1 MQTSTTV
8 VTSLKRVSA
17 DADALM
23 VALESRIQ
31 SSAHALAVREES
43 STAFTATATT
53 SHEFD
58 LRLPQSKTNVKRD
71 AKKADKHFRKGLELL
86 RRRQSRREE
95 EDSLSSLEQR
105 RKEQKRAAKEALG
118 EFEKAI
124 ECCPLEAIRARETLE
139 NARERAMEMV
149 YSSRGNNADDDDD
162 EEEEEEEKE
171 VDVDERNDTSSNKRK
186 DEEKRNEDD
195 DDDGADEAPSTTPSG
210 KSDRARAAKR
220 EISNTG
226 TTTTTAT
233 TTTTI
238 RRREEIEELYDASRW
253 LLRSTPRDGREAVRL
268 LKMAERM
275 LRDEEEDGGEFLD
288 DRDRKEIQIAKEK
301 IERAIKHVKR

>member
-43 STAFTATATT
+43 STAFTATTTT
-53 SHEFD
+53 SNEFD

-95 EDSLSSLEQR
+95 EDSLSSLEKR

-139 NARERAMEMV
+139 NARERAMEML

-186 DEEKRNEDD
+186 DEEKRNDDD

-220 EISNTG
+220 EINNAG
-226 TTTTTAT
+226 TTTTTI

-238 RRREEIEELYDASRW
+238 TRREEIEELYDASRW

-288 DRDRKEIQIAKEK
+288 DRDKKEIQIAKEK

>member
-1 MQTSTTV
+1 M
-8 VTSLKRVSA
+8 TSLKRVSA

-86 RRRQSRREE
+86 RSRQSRREE

-105 RKEQKRAAKEALG
+105 LKEQKRAAKEALG

-162 EEEEEEEKE
+162 EEEEEEKE

-186 DEEKRNEDD
+186 DEEKRNDDD

-226 TTTTTAT
+226 TT

-275 LRDEEEDGGEFLD
+275 LRYEEEDGGEFLD

>member
-1 MQTSTTV
+1 M
-8 VTSLKRVSA
+8 TSLKRVSA

-53 SHEFD
+53 SNEFD

-162 EEEEEEEKE
+162 EEEEEEKE

-186 DEEKRNEDD
+186 DEEKRNDDD

-275 LRDEEEDGGEFLD
+275 LQDEEEDGGEFLD

>member
-1 MQTSTTV
+1 M
-8 VTSLKRVSA
+8 TSLKRVSA

-43 STAFTATATT
+43 STAFTATTTT
-53 SHEFD
+53 SNEFD

-105 RKEQKRAAKEALG
+105 RKEQKRAAKDALG

-124 ECCPLEAIRARETLE
+124 EFCPLEAIRARETLE

-149 YSSRGNNADDDDD
+149 YSSRGNNADDDDEEE

-186 DEEKRNEDD
+186 DEEKRNDDD

-220 EISNTG
+220 EINNTG
-226 TTTTTAT
+226 TTTTTVT
-233 TTTTI
+233 
-238 RRREEIEELYDASRW
+238 RREEIEELYDASRW

-288 DRDRKEIQIAKEK
+288 DKDRKEIQIAKEK

>member
-1 MQTSTTV
+1 M
-8 VTSLKRVSA
+8 TSLKRVSA

-43 STAFTATATT
+43 STAFTATTTT
-53 SHEFD
+53 SNEFD

-105 RKEQKRAAKEALG
+105 RKEQKRAAKDALG

-124 ECCPLEAIRARETLE
+124 EFCPLEAIRARETLE

-149 YSSRGNNADDDDD
+149 YSSRGDNADDDD
-162 EEEEEEEKE
+162 EEEEEEKE

-186 DEEKRNEDD
+186 DEEKRNDD
-195 DDDGADEAPSTTPSG
+195 DDDAGADEAPSTTPSG

-220 EISNTG
+220 EINNTG
-226 TTTTTAT
+226 TTTTTT
-233 TTTTI
+233 ITTTTI
-238 RRREEIEELYDASRW
+238 TRREEIEELYDASRW

>member
-1 MQTSTTV
+1 
-8 VTSLKRVSA
+8 
-17 DADALM
+17 M

-43 STAFTATATT
+43 STAFTASTTT
-53 SHEFD
+53 SNEFD

-86 RRRQSRREE
+86 RRRQSRGEE

-124 ECCPLEAIRARETLE
+124 EFCPLEAIRARETLE

-149 YSSRGNNADDDDD
+149 YSSRENNADDDD
-162 EEEEEEEKE
+162 EVEEEEKE

-186 DEEKRNEDD
+186 DEEKRNDDD

-220 EISNTG
+220 EINNTG
-226 TTTTTAT
+226 TTTTTT
-233 TTTTI
+233 SIT
-238 RRREEIEELYDASRW
+238 RREEIEELYDASRW

>member
-162 EEEEEEEKE
+162 EEEEEEKE

-186 DEEKRNEDD
+186 DEEKRNDDD

-226 TTTTTAT
+226 A
-233 TTTTI
+233 TTTI

>member
-43 STAFTATATT
+43 STAFTATTTT
-53 SHEFD
+53 SNEFD

-105 RKEQKRAAKEALG
+105 RKEQKRAAKDALG

-124 ECCPLEAIRARETLE
+124 EFCPLEAIRARETLE

-149 YSSRGNNADDDDD
+149 YSSRGDNADDDD
-162 EEEEEEEKE
+162 EEEEEEKE

-186 DEEKRNEDD
+186 DEEKRNDD
-195 DDDGADEAPSTTPSG
+195 DDDAGADEAPSTTPSG

-220 EISNTG
+220 EINNTG
-226 TTTTTAT
+226 TTTTTT
-233 TTTTI
+233 ITTTTI
-238 RRREEIEELYDASRW
+238 TRREEIEELYDASRW

>member
-1 MQTSTTV
+1 M
-8 VTSLKRVSA
+8 TSLKRVSA

-43 STAFTATATT
+43 STAFTASTTT
-53 SHEFD
+53 SNEFD

-86 RRRQSRREE
+86 RRRQSRGEE

-105 RKEQKRAAKEALG
+105 RKEQKRAAKDALG

-124 ECCPLEAIRARETLE
+124 EFCPLEAIRARETLE

-149 YSSRGNNADDDDD
+149 YSSRENNADDDD
-162 EEEEEEEKE
+162 EVEEEEKE

-186 DEEKRNEDD
+186 DEEKRNDDD

-220 EISNTG
+220 EINNTG
-226 TTTTTAT
+226 TTTTTT
-233 TTTTI
+233 SIT
-238 RRREEIEELYDASRW
+238 RREEIEELYDASRW

>member
-162 EEEEEEEKE
+162 EEEEEEKE

-186 DEEKRNEDD
+186 DEEKRNDDD

>member
-1 MQTSTTV
+1 M
-8 VTSLKRVSA
+8 TSLKRVSA

-53 SHEFD
+53 SNEFD

-162 EEEEEEEKE
+162 EEEEEEKE

-186 DEEKRNEDD
+186 DEEKRNDDD

-226 TTTTTAT
+226 T

>member
-86 RRRQSRREE
+86 RSRQSRREE

-105 RKEQKRAAKEALG
+105 LKEQKRAAKEALG

-162 EEEEEEEKE
+162 EEEEEEKE

-186 DEEKRNEDD
+186 DEEKRNDDD

-226 TTTTTAT
+226 TT

-275 LRDEEEDGGEFLD
+275 LQDEEEDGGEFLD

>member
-53 SHEFD
+53 SNEFD

-162 EEEEEEEKE
+162 EEEEEKE

-186 DEEKRNEDD
+186 DEEKRNDDD

-220 EISNTG
+220 EINNTG
-226 TTTTTAT
+226 TTTTT

-238 RRREEIEELYDASRW
+238 TRREEIEELYDASRW

>member
-86 RRRQSRREE
+86 RSRQSRREE

-105 RKEQKRAAKEALG
+105 LKEQKRAAKEALG

-149 YSSRGNNADDDDD
+149 YSSRGNNADNDDD
-162 EEEEEEEKE
+162 EEEEEEKE

-186 DEEKRNEDD
+186 DEEKRNDDD

-226 TTTTTAT
+226 TT

-275 LRDEEEDGGEFLD
+275 LQDEEEDGGEFLD

>member
-162 EEEEEEEKE
+162 EEEEEEKE

-186 DEEKRNEDD
+186 DEEKRNNDD

>member
-53 SHEFD
+53 SNEFD
-58 LRLPQSKTNVKRD
+58 LRLPQSKTKVKRD

-105 RKEQKRAAKEALG
+105 RKEQKRAAKDALG

-149 YSSRGNNADDDDD
+149 YSSRGNNADDDD
-162 EEEEEEEKE
+162 EVEEEEKE

-186 DEEKRNEDD
+186 DEEKRNDDD

-220 EISNTG
+220 EINNTG
-226 TTTTTAT
+226 TTTTTT
-233 TTTTI
+233 SIT
-238 RRREEIEELYDASRW
+238 RREEIEELYDASRW

>member
-162 EEEEEEEKE
+162 EEEEEEKE

-186 DEEKRNEDD
+186 DEEKRNDDD

-226 TTTTTAT
+226 TT

-275 LRDEEEDGGEFLD
+275 LQDEEEDGGEFLD

>member
-162 EEEEEEEKE
+162 EEEEEEKE

-186 DEEKRNEDD
+186 DEEKRNDDD

-226 TTTTTAT
+226 TTTTIAT

>member
-1 MQTSTTV
+1 
-8 VTSLKRVSA
+8 
-17 DADALM
+17 M

-43 STAFTATATT
+43 STAFTASTTT
-53 SHEFD
+53 SNEFD

-86 RRRQSRREE
+86 RRRQSRGEE

-124 ECCPLEAIRARETLE
+124 EFCPLEAIRARETLE

-149 YSSRGNNADDDDD
+149 YSSRENNADDDD
-162 EEEEEEEKE
+162 EVEEEEKE

-186 DEEKRNEDD
+186 DEEKRNNDD

-220 EISNTG
+220 EINNTG
-226 TTTTTAT
+226 TTTTTASIT
-233 TTTTI
+233 
-238 RRREEIEELYDASRW
+238 RREEIEELYDASRW

>member
-1 MQTSTTV
+1 
-8 VTSLKRVSA
+8 
-17 DADALM
+17 M

-43 STAFTATATT
+43 STAFTASTTT
-53 SHEFD
+53 SNEFD

-86 RRRQSRREE
+86 RRRQSRGEE

-124 ECCPLEAIRARETLE
+124 EFCPLEAIRARETLE

-149 YSSRGNNADDDDD
+149 YSSRENNADDDD
-162 EEEEEEEKE
+162 EVEEEEKE

-186 DEEKRNEDD
+186 DEEKRNDDD

-220 EISNTG
+220 EINNTG
-226 TTTTTAT
+226 TTTTTTT

-238 RRREEIEELYDASRW
+238 TRREEIEELYDASRW

>member
-53 SHEFD
+53 SNEFD
-58 LRLPQSKTNVKRD
+58 LRLPQSKTKVKRD

-95 EDSLSSLEQR
+95 DSLSSLEQR
-105 RKEQKRAAKEALG
+105 RKEQKRAAKDALG

-162 EEEEEEEKE
+162 EEEEEKE

-186 DEEKRNEDD
+186 DEEKRNDDD

-220 EISNTG
+220 EINNTG
-226 TTTTTAT
+226 TTTTTTT

-238 RRREEIEELYDASRW
+238 TRREEIEELYDASRW

-301 IERAIKHVKR
+301 IKRAIKHVKR

>member
-1 MQTSTTV
+1 M
-8 VTSLKRVSA
+8 TSLKRVSA

-162 EEEEEEEKE
+162 EEEEEEKE

-186 DEEKRNEDD
+186 DEEKRNDDD

-226 TTTTTAT
+226 TT

-275 LRDEEEDGGEFLD
+275 LQDEEEDGGEFLD

>member
-1 MQTSTTV
+1 
-8 VTSLKRVSA
+8 
-17 DADALM
+17 M

-43 STAFTATATT
+43 STAFTATTT
-53 SHEFD
+53 SNEFD
-58 LRLPQSKTNVKRD
+58 LRKEGDFPRKTNVKRD

-86 RRRQSRREE
+86 RRRQSRGEE

-105 RKEQKRAAKEALG
+105 RKEQKRAAKDALG

-124 ECCPLEAIRARETLE
+124 EFCPLEAIRARETLE

-149 YSSRGNNADDDDD
+149 YSSRGDNADDDD
-162 EEEEEEEKE
+162 EEEEEEKE

-186 DEEKRNEDD
+186 DEEKRNDDD

-220 EISNTG
+220 EINNTG
-226 TTTTTAT
+226 TTTAT
-233 TTTTI
+233 TTTSIT
-238 RRREEIEELYDASRW
+238 RREEIEELYDASRW

>member
-162 EEEEEEEKE
+162 EEEEEEKE

-186 DEEKRNEDD
+186 DEEKRNDDD

-226 TTTTTAT
+226 TTTTIATA
-233 TTTTI
+233 TTTI

>member
-162 EEEEEEEKE
+162 EEEEEKE

-186 DEEKRNEDD
+186 DEKKRNDDD

-233 TTTTI
+233 ATSTI

>member
-162 EEEEEEEKE
+162 EEEEKEKE

-186 DEEKRNEDD
+186 DEEKRNDDD

-226 TTTTTAT
+226 TTTTIATAT
-233 TTTTI
+233 STI

>member
-149 YSSRGNNADDDDD
+149 YSSRGNNADDDED
-162 EEEEEEEKE
+162 EEKEEEKE

-186 DEEKRNEDD
+186 DEEKRNDDD
-195 DDDGADEAPSTTPSG
+195 DDDGADEAPSTTRSG

>member
-53 SHEFD
+53 SNEFD

-86 RRRQSRREE
+86 RRRQGRREE

-149 YSSRGNNADDDDD
+149 YSSRGNNADDDD

-186 DEEKRNEDD
+186 DEEKRNDDD

-220 EISNTG
+220 EINNTG
-226 TTTTTAT
+226 TTTTKVT
-233 TTTTI
+233 
-238 RRREEIEELYDASRW
+238 RREEIEELYDASRW

>member
-1 MQTSTTV
+1 M
-8 VTSLKRVSA
+8 TSLKRVSA

-53 SHEFD
+53 SNEFD

-162 EEEEEEEKE
+162 EEEEEEKE

-186 DEEKRNEDD
+186 DEEKRNDDD

-226 TTTTTAT
+226 TT

-275 LRDEEEDGGEFLD
+275 LQDEEEDGGEFLD

>member
-86 RRRQSRREE
+86 RSRQSRREE

-105 RKEQKRAAKEALG
+105 LKEQKRAAKEALG

-162 EEEEEEEKE
+162 EEEEEEKE

-186 DEEKRNEDD
+186 DEEKRNDDD

-226 TTTTTAT
+226 TTTTTAAA
-233 TTTTI
+233 TTTI

>member
-1 MQTSTTV
+1 M
-8 VTSLKRVSA
+8 TSLKRVSA

-53 SHEFD
+53 SNEFD

-105 RKEQKRAAKEALG
+105 RKEQKHAAKEALG

-149 YSSRGNNADDDDD
+149 YSSRGNNADDDD
-162 EEEEEEEKE
+162 EEQEEEEEKE

-186 DEEKRNEDD
+186 DEEKRNDDD

-226 TTTTTAT
+226 TT

>member
-1 MQTSTTV
+1 
-8 VTSLKRVSA
+8 
-17 DADALM
+17 
-23 VALESRIQ
+23 
-31 SSAHALAVREES
+31 LAVREES
-43 STAFTATATT
+43 STAFTASTTT
-53 SHEFD
+53 SNEFD

-86 RRRQSRREE
+86 RRRQSRGEE

-124 ECCPLEAIRARETLE
+124 EFCPLEAIRARETLE

-149 YSSRGNNADDDDD
+149 YSSRENNADDDD
-162 EEEEEEEKE
+162 EVEEEEKE

-186 DEEKRNEDD
+186 DEEKRNDDD

-220 EISNTG
+220 EINNTG
-226 TTTTTAT
+226 TPPPPTTSIT
-233 TTTTI
+233 
-238 RRREEIEELYDASRW
+238 RREEIEELYDASRW

-301 IERAIKHVKR
+301 IKRAIKHVKR

>member
-1 MQTSTTV
+1 
-8 VTSLKRVSA
+8 
-17 DADALM
+17 M

-43 STAFTATATT
+43 STAFTATTT
-53 SHEFD
+53 SNEFD
-58 LRLPQSKTNVKRD
+58 LRKEGDFPRKTNVKRD

-86 RRRQSRREE
+86 RRRSSRREE
-95 EDSLSSLEQR
+95 EDFVSSLEQR
-105 RKEQKRAAKEALG
+105 RKEQKRAAKDALG

-124 ECCPLEAIRARETLE
+124 EFCPLEAIRARETLE

-149 YSSRGNNADDDDD
+149 YSSRGNNADDDDEEE

-186 DEEKRNEDD
+186 DAEKRIDDD

-220 EISNTG
+220 EINNTG
-226 TTTTTAT
+226 TPPPSTTSIT
-233 TTTTI
+233 
-238 RRREEIEELYDASRW
+238 RREEIEELYDASRW

>member
-43 STAFTATATT
+43 STAFTASTTT
-53 SHEFD
+53 SNEFD

-86 RRRQSRREE
+86 RRRQSRGEE

-124 ECCPLEAIRARETLE
+124 EFCPLEAIRARETLE

-149 YSSRGNNADDDDD
+149 YSSRENNADDDD
-162 EEEEEEEKE
+162 EVEEEEKE

-186 DEEKRNEDD
+186 DEEKRNDDD

-220 EISNTG
+220 EINNTG
-226 TTTTTAT
+226 TTTTTASIT
-233 TTTTI
+233 
-238 RRREEIEELYDASRW
+238 RREEIEELYDASRW

>member
-162 EEEEEEEKE
+162 EEEEEEKE

-186 DEEKRNEDD
+186 DEEKRNDDD

-226 TTTTTAT
+226 T

-275 LRDEEEDGGEFLD
+275 LQDEEEDGGEFLD